1 MELLVDDAAR
11 RRHPLHVARSNHAPV
26 AAAPI
31 IVIIMILVILV
42 AIVSLSLSL
51 SLSFYHATGIS
62 APVRTARRYNMS
74 QEIWLTERNP
84 HPWAG
89 NGSKDG
95 WIKRGRLQYICMKLW

>member
-42 AIVSLSLSL
+42 AIISLSL
-51 SLSFYHATGIS
+51 SLSFYHL
-62 APVRTARRYNMS
+62 RARS
-74 QEIWLTERNP
+74 HSSEIQYELGDLAHGKESTLVGRGMEV
-84 HPWAG
+84 G
-89 NGSKDG
+89 TDELIEDG
-95 WIKRGRLQYICMKLW
+95 CNIFA